1 MRRANAPFPPKLHA
15 ILHGRAMRPHHELA
29 IRKLAEH
36 FAQQEGYLAVIAGGS
51 VAKGVE
57 SEYADIDAMLVV
69 TDEEYERRKASNNL
83 TYFSM
88 EFCDY
93 PGGYVDGKIIDLGYL
108 RAAAERGNE
117 ATRAAFT
124 GAIVA
129 WSALPE
135 IGELVKRIP
144 VYQKHKQRDKMRS
157 FYAQFEAA
165 YWYLGEALKRG
176 DRYLLLHAASDLVLY
191 GGRLVLAHNEIL
203 YPYHKLFLG
212 ELARAPE
219 KPEGLMESIQRLLEE
234 PDAESARAFHDAVWG
249 FRQWADPPEPW
260 NLRFIHDTEL
270 AWLDGKPYVGDV

>member
-1 MRRANAPFPPKLHA
+1 MRQHHQEA
-15 ILHGRAMRPHHELA
+15 IE
-29 IRKLAEH
+29 KLANH
-36 FAQQEGYLAVIAGGS
+36 FSQQEGYLAVIAGGS

-57 SEYADIDAMLVV
+57 TEYADIDAMLVV
-69 TDEEYERRKASNNL
+69 TGELYEQRRLANNL

-88 EFCDY
+88 DFCDY
-93 PGGYVDGKIIDLGYL
+93 PGGYVDGKIIDLEYL

-117 ATRAAFT
+117 PTRAAFT

-129 WSALPE
+129 YSALPE
-135 IGELVKRIP
+135 IEELVKRIP
-144 VYQKHKQRDKMRS
+144 VYQKGEQRDKLRS

-165 YWYLGEALKRG
+165 YWYLGEAVRRD

-219 KPEGLMESIQRLLEE
+219 KPESLMESIQRLLEE
-234 PDAESARAFHDAVWG
+234 PTAENARVFRDAVWG

-270 AWLDGKPYVGDV
+270 AWLETRPYIGDA